1 MNTMRE
7 NKAFYKK
14 ALMILLVGMMGIG
27 VVGCGNS
34 DTKEEKAKEETKD
47 TVEESEE
54 AAIQIP
60 KETMSVEETKA
71 LSVGTVIDFKD
82 QDAKIP
88 DEATLEEMGLLA
100 VYLVSERAYDLDG
113 NPKSDEVVTPYG
125 ELADEL
131 AESGTSEVTI
141 EGETILKLTC
151 NGIEIYE
158 IESYQSKDGVWV
170 KRFVTMN
177 GDQEVGIF
185 GAPVISERILS
196 ELGDPQERFM
206 VYPSEL

>member
-1 MNTMRE
+1 MR
-7 NKAFYKK
+7 
-14 ALMILLVGMMGIG
+14 
-27 VVGCGNS
+27 
-34 DTKEEKAKEETKD
+34 
-47 TVEESEE
+47 
-54 AAIQIP
+54 
-60 KETMSVEETKA
+60 
-71 LSVGTVIDFKD
+71 
-82 QDAKIP
+82 
-88 DEATLEEMGLLA
+88 
-100 VYLVSERAYDLDG
+100 
-113 NPKSDEVVTPYG
+113 VVTPYG

-185 GAPVISERILS
+185 GAPVVSERILS